1 MRNAL
6 RIGLTA
12 LTLVAAAWV
21 ATVPRGAAA
30 QERDLPPTPSTDFWS
45 ALGDPVLEAL
55 VRQALETNHDLA
67 AAESRVREARAAEM
81 EATLSL
87 IPSVTAAGGF
97 SRQQFS
103 AASAFGPGLD
113 LPNADLWDAGLQL
126 SWEVDVFGRLRSSR
140 EARTGLYQS
149 AEADVRDARV
159 LIATEV
165 ARAYFALRAADER
178 TAVAQRNAENQQRT
192 LEVTR
197 DRLELG
203 RGNALETESAEA
215 QLSSTL
221 AILPALDAE
230 RTVALHRLNVLLGG
244 EPAPVLEAGVPGV
257 CAIAFSAEVPD
268 GDIEARIQGRPDVV
282 GAERRLA
289 ARRAAVDA
297 ASAEYRPRISIGGA
311 VGYTAAELDELGH
324 GGTPRYVVGPTIS
337 WPLLDLG
344 RVSTRVDAARAS
356 ETEAATRY
364 SQALLIARLEVE
376 SSRATYVSSRE
387 RLGYLEAAASASE
400 RATELARLRFE
411 EGVTDFLEVLDAERR
426 QLEAEDRA
434 VGGCVD
440 AANALV
446 AVYRSLGGTW
456 GDYVPGDL
464 SGGSATR

>member
-1 MRNAL
+1 MRNTL
-6 RIGLTA
+6 RIGLTVLRLVVA
-12 LTLVAAAWV
+12 AITLVAA
-21 ATVPRGAAA
+21 VPRSASA
-30 QERDLPPTPSTDFWS
+30 QERDLPTAPVTDFWS
-45 ALGDPVLEAL
+45 AIGDPVLEAL
-55 VRQALETNHDLA
+55 VRQALEGNHDLA
-67 AAESRVREARAAEM
+67 AAESRVREARAAELD
-81 EATLSL
+81 ATLAFV
-87 IPSVTAAGGF
+87 PSVTAVGGF

-103 AASAFGPGLD
+103 RASAFGSGFD
-113 LPNADLWDAGLQL
+113 LPNSDLWEAGLQL
-126 SWEVDVFGRLRSSR
+126 SWEVDLFGRLNSVRDARRAFVDSS
-140 EARTGLYQS
+140 E
-149 AEADVRDARV
+149 EDVRDARL

-178 TAVAQRNAENQQRT
+178 SAVAQRNAENQQRT

-244 EPAPVLEAGVPGV
+244 DPAVLALASEPTGV
-257 CAIAFSAEVPD
+257 CGIAFATEVPD
-268 GDIEARIQGRPDVV
+268 ADVEARIQGRPDVV

-297 ASAEYRPRISIGGA
+297 ASAEYRPRVSIGGA

-324 GGTPRYVVGPTIS
+324 DGTPRYVIGPTIS

-344 RVSTRVDAARAS
+344 RVSTRVDAARAG
-356 ETEAATRY
+356 ETEAAARY

-376 SSRATYVSSRE
+376 SSRATYESSRE
-387 RLGYLEAAASASE
+387 RLRYLEAAASASE

-434 VGGCVD
+434 VSGCVD

-446 AVYRSLGGTW
+446 SVYRSLGGTW
-456 GDYVPGDL
+456 GDY
-464 SGGSATR
+464 AR